1 MNVDSNFPKKIQP
14 QHQDKQPGVETLMNP
29 KPIYSA
35 EGYSFPSGKLKDKVV
50 IITGGDSGIGRAVS
64 LAYAK
69 EGAKVVCADVNE
81 AGAKKSVA
89 KIIELAGPDS
99 AISFKVDVSKE
110 DQVKALVDKAV
121 DTYGNMTRQNIMYI
135 PKDRERT
142 NASKT

>member
-1 MNVDSNFPKKIQP
+1 MTS
-14 QHQDKQPGVETLMNP
+14 GRL
-29 KPIYSA
+29 
-35 EGYSFPSGKLKDKVV
+35 SGKVAIV
-50 IITGGDSGIGRAVS
+50 TGAAGGIGFETAA
-64 LAYAK
+64 LFAK

-99 AISFKVDVSKE
+99 AIPFKVDVSKE

-121 DTYGNMTRQNIMYI
+121 DVYGNMTRQNIKCI
-135 PKDRERT
+135 LKDREEKT